1 MDQELQNLLAQLS
14 PEEIKQLLG
23 MGTLDERDQLLAQQQ
38 AQAQALMRGAGD
50 SSGRRTVGS
59 ALVGGIGDLVGTIAG
74 GAKMRDIN
82 AQRIG
87 LLGKKDTGRA
97 GYVDALAKA
106 LQRGKAA
113 DAPFNPSAMT
123 PPASAF
129 GMQPGELNEYPAAGE
144 PPEAT
149 PDVEPA
155 MSPTAAPGATLTPEQ
170 KKAAIRKKM
179 AAAGMMPPIDWNTG
193 G

>member
-1 MDQELQNLLAQLS
+1 MDQEMQSLLAQLS
-14 PEEIKQLLG
+14 PEELKQLLG

-38 AQAQALMRGAGD
+38 AQAAALMRGGD
-50 SSGRRTVGS
+50 PSSRHTVGT

-82 AQRIG
+82 AQRTG
-87 LLGKKDTGRA
+87 LLNEKDAGRA

-106 LQRGKAA
+106 LSRGSAM
-113 DAPFNPSAMT
+113 DAPMNSPSLLV
-123 PPASAF
+123 PPVSAF
-129 GMQPGELNEYPAAGE
+129 GMQPGELNEYPAGE

-149 PDVEPA
+149 PDVEPPA
-155 MSPTAAPGATLTPEQ
+155 SMTAAPGATLTPEQ
-170 KKAAIRKKM
+170 KKAAIRRKM
-179 AAAGMMPPIDWNTG
+179 ASAGMMPPIDWTAG